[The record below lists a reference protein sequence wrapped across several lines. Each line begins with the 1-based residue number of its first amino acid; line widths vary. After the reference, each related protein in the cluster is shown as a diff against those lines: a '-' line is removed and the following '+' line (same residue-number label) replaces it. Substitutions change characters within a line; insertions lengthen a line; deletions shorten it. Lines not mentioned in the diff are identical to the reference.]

1 MRYLADVHISPI
13 TIGALRAEGYEIFRV
28 TEFLPPTATDRELV
42 DLARREGAV
51 LITADLDFSALIA
64 TSGEMSPSLVSLRLA
79 FPTPDRVTAVLEQA
93 LPRIQPELERGA
105 IVSISDA
112 SIRVRRL
119 PIL

>member
-1 MRYLADVHISPI
+1 MRYLADVHISPLA
-13 TIGALRAEGYEIFRV
+13 IGALRAEGYEIFRV
-28 TEFLPPTATDRELV
+28 TEFQPPTATDRELV

>member
-13 TIGALRAEGYEIFRV
+13 TIGALRAEGYEVSRV
-28 TEFLPPTATDRELV
+28 TEFLPPTATDLELL

-93 LPRIQPELERGA
+93 LPRIQADLERGA
-105 IVSISDA
+105 IASIDEA

-119 PIL
+119 PIR

>member
-13 TIGALRAEGYEIFRV
+13 AIGALRAEGYEIFRV

-79 FPTPDRVTAVLEQA
+79 FPTPHRVTTVLEQA

>member
-13 TIGALRAEGYEIFRV
+13 TIGTLRAKGYEVFRV

-64 TSGEMSPSLVSLRLA
+64 TSGQTRPSLISLRLA
-79 FPTPDRVTAVLEQA
+79 FPTPARVTAVLEQT
-93 LPRIQPELERGA
+93 LPQIQPDLERGA
-105 IVSISDA
+105 IASIDEA

-119 PIL
+119 PIG